1 MLLLALLACSADVD
15 SGGPKVVPWVDEGA
29 GAPPINVGPE
39 SRAPQGGFLD
49 PAANE
54 LFDIDD
60 RIRIEA
66 IVGDGDSEDLTT
78 LTVAWAGVTLDAPDA
93 PVHPDEQGLLRFML
107 APLALGDYQSTLT
120 VTDVDGNVGATAVD
134 FSVVERDADKDG
146 WINLV
151 LGGDDCDDHNATVH
165 PGAVEV
171 CDELDNNCDGTIDEG
186 VTTPY
191 WPDVDGDTFGDLAGR
206 VDVCVQPT
214 GYVTDFTD
222 CDDTNAAAWPAN
234 PEVCDEADNN
244 CDGAIDE
251 GVQTTYF
258 GDGDGDGWGDSSV
271 TTAACAPPAG
281 FVVSGGDCIDSDAA
295 VSPAASEVCHDGLDN
310 DCDGTSNACALTG
323 TESLSLADAQL
334 RGEGTYN
341 YAGQSVS
348 GGDIDGDGLSDLLIG
363 AWGNDDGGNG
373 AGGAYVVSGPVSGV
387 SDLSAATG
395 QLIGEAAGDG
405 AGWAIAGVG
414 DWNGDGFGD
423 VAVGA
428 YAADDGVSDVGR
440 AYVVLGPVSGN
451 IDLAAADLIL
461 TGEDYNDQAGY
472 SVGNAG
478 DVDSDGYLDLIV
490 GAWGDDDGGTA
501 AGAAYVAFGNTTG
514 DVDLGAARV
523 KIVGEVANDFAGN
536 AVDGVGDTDG
546 DGVDDV
552 VVGAYGESSGGAAAG
567 AAYLLLGPL
576 SGSIDLSAADATFI
590 GEERADDAGCS
601 VSAAGDTDG
610 DGRADI
616 LVGAYGQDYG
626 GSATG
631 AAYVLLGGAH
641 AGEVDLSAA
650 DAKVVGEHSDDN
662 AGWSLSSAGDMD
674 GDLRDDILV
683 GAHREDA
690 GGSASGSVYLV
701 YGPIASLYD
710 LASADAKLTGE
721 RSDDYAGSSVAGVG
735 DTDGDGKGDI
745 LVGAPNEDY
754 GANYLGGSAYLVLGT
769 GL

>member
-1 MLLLALLACSADVD
+1 MLLALLACTASLD
-15 SGGPKVVPWVDEGA
+15 SGGPTVVPWVDEGST
-29 GAPPINVGPE
+29 APPINVGEAP
-39 SRAPQGGFLD
+39 RAPQAGFLD

-60 RIRIEA
+60 RIRVEV
-66 IVGDGDSEDLTT
+66 IVGDGDAVDLTT
-78 LTVAWAGVTLDAPDA
+78 LTLTWAGVALDAPDA
-93 PVHPDEQGLLRFML
+93 PIHPDVQGVARFML
-107 APLALGDYQSTLT
+107 APLALGNHQVAMT
-120 VTDVDGNVGATAVD
+120 VTDVEGNVGAAAVD
-134 FSVVERDADKDG
+134 FSVVERDADADG
-146 WINLV
+146 WVNLV
-151 LGGDDCDDHNATVH
+151 LGGDDCDDHNATVY

-171 CDELDNNCDGTIDEG
+171 CDELDNNCDGVVDEG

-191 WPDVDGDTFGDLAGR
+191 WPDADTDGFGDPDGR
-206 VDVCVQPT
+206 VDVCAWPE
-214 GYVTDFTD
+214 GYVTEATD
-222 CDDTNAAAWPAN
+222 CDDANAVAWPNN

-244 CDGAIDE
+244 CDGVIDE
-251 GVQTTYF
+251 GVQTTYY
-258 GDGDGDGWGDSSV
+258 GDADADGWGDISV
-271 TTAACAPPAG
+271 TTAACAAPTG
-281 FVVSGGDCIDSDAA
+281 FVGSAGDCIDTDAS
-295 VSPAASEVCHDGLDN
+295 VSPSASEVCHDGLDN

-323 TESLSLADAQL
+323 TESLGVADAQL

-341 YAGQSVS
+341 YAGQSVA
-348 GGDIDGDGLSDLLIG
+348 GGDVDGDGLSDLLIG

-373 AGGAYVVSGPVSGV
+373 AGTAYVVSGPVSGV
-387 SDLSAATG
+387 SDLSIATG
-395 QLIGEAAGDG
+395 QLVGETSGDG
-405 AGWAIAGVG
+405 AGWSMAGVG

-428 YAADDGVSDVGR
+428 FGYDDGVTDTGR
-440 AYVVLGPVSGN
+440 VYVVLGPVTGDRLLS
-451 IDLAAADLIL
+451 LADLTL

-472 SVGNAG
+472 SIGAAG
-478 DVDSDGYLDLIV
+478 DVDDDGHVDLLV

-501 AGAAYVAFGNTTG
+501 AGAAYVAFGNTSG
-514 DVDLGAARV
+514 SVDLALAHV
-523 KIVGEVANDFAGN
+523 KIVGEAANDFAGN

-546 DGVDDV
+546 DGVDDA
-552 VVGAYGESSGGAAAG
+552 VVGAYGESTGGAAAG

-576 SGSIDLSAADATFI
+576 SGTIDLSAADATFI
-590 GEERADDAGCS
+590 GEERADDAGCA
-601 VSAAGDTDG
+601 VSPAGDTDG
-610 DGRADI
+610 DGLADV
-616 LVGAYGQDYG
+616 LVGAYGNDYG
-626 GSATG
+626 GSGTG

-662 AGWSLSSAGDMD
+662 AGWSLSTAGDMD
-674 GDLRDDILV
+674 GDLRDDILI

-710 LASADAKLTGE
+710 LGSADAKLTGE